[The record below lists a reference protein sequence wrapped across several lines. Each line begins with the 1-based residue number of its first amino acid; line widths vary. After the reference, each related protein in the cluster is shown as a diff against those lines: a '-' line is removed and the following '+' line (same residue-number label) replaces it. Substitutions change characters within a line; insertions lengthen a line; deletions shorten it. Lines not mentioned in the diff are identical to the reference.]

1 MKLSGKFSMKK
12 MMMWLS
18 VVLMTSLWGASANA
32 QCDSSNVLKGGVD
45 ILPWSVVQP
54 FPWDNIQGYWQLGD
68 SNNVFIKARV
78 LSSTNKRKILQL
90 TVHTEGICSR
100 PSARGTGYVD
110 VTEKNVVRALISDH
124 MYKYQF
130 KMGLFDARDLQTSLA
145 LACKQNVVAV
155 SVQVLGHSELSS
167 RSGAPLDIGI
177 KETQNL
183 VLKKVASDPD
193 SVCKK

>member
-1 MKLSGKFSMKK
+1 MRNSMKK
-12 MMMWLS
+12 MTMWIS
-18 VVLMTSLWGASANA
+18 VVLMTSLLGVSANA
-32 QCDSSNVLKGGVD
+32 QCDNSNVLKGGVD

-54 FPWDNIQGYWQLGD
+54 FPWDNIAGYWQLGD

-110 VTEKNVVRALISDH
+110 VTEKNVVRALIADH

-130 KMGLFDARDLQTSLA
+130 KMGLFDARDIQDSLS
-145 LACKQNVVAV
+145 LSCKQNVVAV
-155 SVQVLGHSELSS
+155 SVQMLGFTEGA
-167 RSGAPLDIGI
+167 RTNGAPLDIGM

-183 VLKKVASDPD
+183 VLKKVASDAEGL
-193 SVCKK
+193 CKK

>member
-12 MMMWLS
+12 MTMWIS
-18 VVLMTSLWGASANA
+18 IVFMTSLWSASASA
-32 QCDSSNVLKGGVD
+32 QCDNSNVLKGGVD

-54 FPWDNIQGYWQLGD
+54 FPWDNIAGYWQLGD
-68 SNNVFIKARV
+68 SSVFIKARV

-90 TVHTEGICSR
+90 SIHAEGICSKA
-100 PSARGTGYVD
+100 SARGTGYVD

-130 KMGLFDARDLQTSLA
+130 KMGLFDARDIQDTLA
-145 LACKQNVVAV
+145 LSCKQNIVAV
-155 SVQVLGHSELSS
+155 SVQMLGFTEGA
-167 RSGAPLDIGI
+167 RTNGAPLDIGM

-183 VLKKVASDPD
+183 VLKKVASDAEGL
-193 SVCKK
+193 CKK